1 MVLGALMILGSFSL
15 LAYNAR
21 EERRAA
27 SFADAILPGLE
38 QAIIESK
45 TPDGL
50 EQGPKARPIAT
61 VDGNELIG
69 ILTIPSIGLELPV
82 LSTWSYPLLKIAPC
96 RYSGENTDQA
106 LVLAAHNYVR
116 HFGKLRRLLPDD
128 EVVFTDV
135 EGRVFS
141 YRVVMS
147 EILQKTQVE
156 DMVSDDW
163 DLSMFT
169 CDYGGRVRLTVRC
182 LLAN

>member
-1 MVLGALMILGSFSL
+1 M
-15 LAYNAR
+15 
-21 EERRAA
+21 
-27 SFADAILPGLE
+27 
-38 QAIIESK
+38 
-45 TPDGL
+45 
-50 EQGPKARPIAT
+50 
-61 VDGNELIG
+61 
-69 ILTIPSIGLELPV
+69 
-82 LSTWSYPLLKIAPC
+82 
-96 RYSGENTDQA
+96 
-106 LVLAAHNYVR
+106 AAHIYVR

-147 EILQKTQVE
+147 EILQKTQGE